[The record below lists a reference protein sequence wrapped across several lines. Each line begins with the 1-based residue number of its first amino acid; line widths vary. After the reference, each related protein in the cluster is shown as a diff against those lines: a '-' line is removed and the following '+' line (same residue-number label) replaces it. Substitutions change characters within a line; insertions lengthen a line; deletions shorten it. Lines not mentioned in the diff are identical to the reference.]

1 MSLQSL
7 FYDTIQLCF
16 PHHCCGCNSD
26 VIDKDDIIC
35 AKCVHELPLTEFEN
49 QAGNAVE
56 KIFTG
61 RGKID
66 SGFSLL
72 YFTKGKIVQHML
84 HELKYKQNTAVGKY
98 FGECMGRALKRSERF
113 QKIDALIPLPLYA
126 HKEKKRGYNQAAII
140 CRGIEGE
147 TELKTILKNVLR
159 LRATETQ
166 TRKHRAERWQN
177 VEGSFAVRNPGE
189 LEGKHLLLVDDV
201 LTTGATLEACAEVL
215 LQIPG
220 VKVSVA
226 TVAIA

>member
-26 VIDKDDIIC
+26 VIDKDDVIC
-35 AKCVHELPLTEFEN
+35 IRCVHDLPYTEFVN
-49 QAGNAVE
+49 QPGNAVE

-84 HELKYKQNTAVGKY
+84 HELKYKQNISVGKY
-98 FGECMGRALKRSERF
+98 FGECMGRAIKSSGRF
-113 QKIDALIPLPLYA
+113 QNIDALIPLPLFEL
-126 HKEKKRGYNQAAII
+126 KEKKRGYNQAAII
-140 CRGIEGE
+140 CKGIEEE
-147 TELKTILKNVLR
+147 TDLKTILKNVVR

-177 VEGSFAVRNPGE
+177 VEESFAVKNPSA

-226 TVAIA
+226 TVAVA